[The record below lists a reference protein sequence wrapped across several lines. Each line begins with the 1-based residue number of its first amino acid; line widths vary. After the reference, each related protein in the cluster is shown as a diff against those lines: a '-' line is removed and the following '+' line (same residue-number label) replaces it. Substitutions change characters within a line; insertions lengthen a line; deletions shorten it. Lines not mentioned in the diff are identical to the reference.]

1 MASGRPYFGRGVA
14 NRSSILADNAFE
26 KNPAEVV
33 GSGPSP
39 LGVHNS
45 EGGMELDP
53 LLPDS
58 DGYRENWMVHEKA
71 E

>member
-1 MASGRPYFGRGVA
+1 MAVDP
-14 NRSSILADNAFE
+14 
-26 KNPAEVV
+26 
-33 GSGPSP
+33 GPSS

-58 DGYRENWMVHEKA
+58 DGYRDKLMVREKA